1 MCQRFFVFFLL
12 LLCLKN
18 HIVKVFNNMA
28 INQLLLKGRPK
39 SETFFPMTYNIRNA
53 NS

>member
-1 MCQRFFVFFLL
+1 MCQRFFVFFTSSL
-12 LLCLKN
+12 LKN